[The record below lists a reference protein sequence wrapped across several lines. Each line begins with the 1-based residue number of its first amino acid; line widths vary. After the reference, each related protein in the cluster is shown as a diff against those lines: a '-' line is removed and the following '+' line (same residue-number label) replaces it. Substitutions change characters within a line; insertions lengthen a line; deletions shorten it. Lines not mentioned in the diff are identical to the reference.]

1 MLLIISDLHLTDGT
15 TTDPISSSAFELFAG
30 RLQETLKFASWRVD
44 GKYRPIEEVDI
55 VLMGDIIDPLHST
68 LWLDTL
74 PGDENYIRPWSD
86 PYSNPHYAEKL
97 LKVTRA
103 TLEKNKTSL
112 DVLRACADGEIIN
125 IAPGTKRGL
134 PDQRTRSRIPVK
146 VRIHYMVGNHDWYYH
161 LRGEAFDQIRQ
172 EIIDAMGLCNANT
185 PFPYTLDEDP
195 MLKDLFAQHKVYGLH
210 GDFYDKFNFDI
221 EKGRDYGTIGDAF
234 TMDVCNR
241 FPIEVEKR
249 YKNELPLGLVNSLRK
264 MTNIRPALAIPLWI
278 SGQIRSHVSTPRLEH
293 DIKEVWDDI
302 AEEFLQLDYVREA
315 DKSLKFDVVDAMQ
328 MMIKISSH
336 ASFSTIDEVVRWV
349 HDKMWGGEHS
359 FAQHALQEPAF
370 LNGSA
375 QYIVYGHTHHHE
387 IVPLDMLQN
396 TQSQLYF
403 NSGTWHSYYDLAVRN
418 LKEQKFVPYQSI
430 TYLTFYRENE
440 HDGRRFET
448 WSGAYA

>member
-1 MLLIISDLHLTDGT
+1 
-15 TTDPISSSAFELFAG
+15 
-30 RLQETLKFASWRVD
+30 
-44 GKYRPIEEVDI
+44 
-55 VLMGDIIDPLHST
+55 
-68 LWLDTL
+68 
-74 PGDENYIRPWSD
+74 
-86 PYSNPHYAEKL
+86 
-97 LKVTRA
+97 
-103 TLEKNKTSL
+103 
-112 DVLRACADGEIIN
+112 
-125 IAPGTKRGL
+125 
-134 PDQRTRSRIPVK
+134 
-146 VRIHYMVGNHDWYYH
+146 
-161 LRGEAFDQIRQ
+161 
-172 EIIDAMGLCNANT
+172 MGLCNSNT
-185 PFPYTLDEDP
+185 PFPYTLDEDL

-210 GDFYDKFNFDI
+210 GDYYDKFNFDL

-278 SGQIRSHVSTPRLEH
+278 SGQIRSHVTTPRLEH

-315 DKSLKFDVVDAMQ
+315 DKSFKFDVVDAMQ
-328 MMIKISSH
+328 MMIKVSSH
-336 ASFSTIDEVVRWV
+336 ASFSTIDDVVRWV
-349 HDKMWGGEHS
+349 HEKMWGGEHS

-370 LNGSA
+370 LDGSA

-387 IVPLDMLQN
+387 IIPLDMLQSS
-396 TQSQLYF
+396 QSQLYF

-418 LKEQKFVPYQSI
+418 LREQKFVPYQSI